1 MLPPKDKS
9 FIISKYLKYCIKS
22 GYIHDLRTITEENTY
37 FRKVVFTGEKEQIV
51 VMDIKP
57 KEDIGEELH
66 KYVEQTIFLV
76 SGTAKVI
83 LNGNEYDFKAGQVLS
98 VEPGTKHN
106 VINVGKEPL
115 KICTIYSPPNHPI
128 GTEHKTKKEALKDEE
143 DERFGRSIR

>member
-1 MLPPKDKS
+1 M
-9 FIISKYLKYCIKS
+9 
-22 GYIHDLRTITEENTY
+22 
-37 FRKVVFTGEKEQIV
+37 
-51 VMDIKP
+51 
-57 KEDIGEELH
+57 
-66 KYVEQTIFLV
+66 V